1 MKKWITIFLLV
12 LFLIIVIYLVANLS
26 AGRTTFFGKAVN
38 SGVFNAT
45 NSYVF
50 ASPLTA
56 GIGGENLRVTVFVLD
71 DRGRGIAGKNV
82 LISCKQ
88 PPDCQ
93 NLGVSFKEVQP
104 QTDTLGRALYDITS
118 SAAGK
123 YEIQA
128 SIEGVALPQSV
139 TVVFR

>member
-56 GIGGENLRVTVFVLD
+56 SIGGEKMRVTVFALD
-71 DRGRGIAGKNV
+71 DRGRGIAQQSV
-82 LISCKQ
+82 SVVCKQ
-88 PPDCQ
+88 PAECT
-93 NLGVSFKEVQP
+93 GVNFEGVQQ
-104 QTDTLGRALYDITS
+104 QTDTLGRALYDLSS

-123 YEIQA
+123 FEIQA
-128 SIEGVALPQSV
+128 SIEGIVLPQSV

>member
-1 MKKWITIFLLV
+1 MKRWITIILLIV
-12 LFLIIVIYLVANLS
+12 FLIIIIYLVANLS

-71 DRGRGIAGKNV
+71 DRGRGIAGKTVTVNCKDPS
-82 LISCKQ
+82 SCQ
-88 PPDCQ
+88 
-93 NLGVSFKEVQP
+93 GVEFKPVQA
-104 QTDTLGRALYDITS
+104 QTDTLGRALYDISS

-123 YEIQA
+123 FEIQA
-128 SIEGVALPQSV
+128 SAGGISIPQSV